1 MRKFRVR
8 VDGRE
13 YLVEVTEEGEV
24 KGVSHEFREEVVQ
37 KREEKTEPEPKSD
50 KKTSTGSV
58 VAPIAGKIL
67 KVLKKEGD
75 DVEEGEVLFIL
86 EAMKMENEIYAPKTG
101 GLKKIYIKEGDS
113 VEESQRLCDIA

>member
-1 MRKFRVR
+1 MRKFRVM
-8 VDGRE
+8 VNGRE

-24 KGVSHEFREEVVQ
+24 QSAMEDVQ
-37 KREEKTEPEPKSD
+37 KREEKTEPEPKPD
-50 KKTSTGSV
+50 KKTSTGSI

-75 DVEEGEVLFIL
+75 TVEEGEVLFIL

-101 GLKKIYIKEGDS
+101 AVKKIYVKEGDS
-113 VEESQRLCDIA
+113 VEESQRLCDME

>member
-1 MRKFRVR
+1 MRKFRVM

-24 KGVSHEFREEVVQ
+24 QSAVREEAVQ
-37 KREEKTEPEPKSD
+37 KREEKTEPEPKPD
-50 KKTSTGSV
+50 KKTSTGSI

-75 DVEEGEVLFIL
+75 AVEEGEVLFIL

-101 GLKKIYIKEGDS
+101 GLKKIYVKEGDS
-113 VEESQRLCDIA
+113 VEESQRLCDIE